1 MTKEELWNLR
11 LEIVLGSLFLKD
23 YSNSFGIPVA
33 TCCDFFDGFID
44 DCFDRESDETSF
56 EQVCDKYDNP
66 DSLWEYYCYMYVEDP
81 FIVCE
86 VKDET

>member
-23 YSNSFGIPVA
+23 YSNSFGIPVS

-44 DCFDRESDETSF
+44 DCFDRESDNISF
-56 EQVCDKYDNP
+56 QQVCDKYDNP
-66 DSLWEYYCYMYVEDP
+66 DSLWEYYCFMGVDDSL
-81 FIVCE
+81 VCE
-86 VKDET
+86 